1 MTAEKIFLAP
11 ECLGTSIELVGVAPD
26 YYVAGIRQQEP
37 VGFKYDVLLREH
49 KSDKLTVKIPGPKQ
63 MEEPLSGFG
72 TLVAFEGLKVRP
84 YVNRAAG
91 TMAFSATAEKIKP
104 SKAESQN
111 PATKN

>member
-1 MTAEKIFLAP
+1 MISEKIYLAP
-11 ECLGTSIELVGVAPD
+11 ECLGTSLELVGVTPD
-26 YYVAGIRQQEP
+26 YYSGGVRQSEP
-37 VGFKYDVLLREH
+37 VGYKYDVLLREH
-49 KSDKLTVKIPGPKQ
+49 KADKLTVRIPGPKQ

-72 TLVAFEGLKVRP
+72 TLVGFEGLKVRP

-104 SKAESQN
+104 AKAESQN